1 MAYLSPEYEI
11 MEKKKKGKD
20 YYEHASLEI
29 KLKAPLLT
37 YILYFQQVLVII
49 LVASDFSGD
58 FRLPR
63 TLMHGVLF
71 ILIFLAHTAVRR
83 GKYVIVSNLFFPFM
97 ELAMFILQISRPYE
111 GPESLLSISLV
122 LGSFLVFSSVFISN
136 RKLLLSLCVAYLLVF
151 PGYLFLIA
159 LPGSRAMGSPLPKE
173 YTFFPLIAVSSI
185 TLGLVAIRII
195 FDKVLGNALKAID
208 EAQRKEAWTRGL
220 TENSV
225 SQMGKTESLLA
236 DARETAKASQIINEN
251 IQAIDERFDMLN
263 DQARHAASALEK
275 VKAAALEMTELSR
288 DQSSQVDESGSAI
301 EEMVAAIRNV
311 STVITSRSEGMNTL
325 NEKAR
330 SGENKVQ
337 ETMEAFGK
345 VRHLLDGIRDLAGVI
360 ADIADRTNLLAMN
373 ASIQAAHAGEAGR
386 GFAVVAGEVR
396 TLSESTAV
404 SAGTIATNI
413 NDLLS
418 AFALVGKSLDDTLKS
433 FGEIAGEIEHFSGAM
448 GEIGKNASELEAGS
462 RGILSSTSSL
472 RQIATQVDEQSRD
485 VQQAQE
491 VINEAIGGINA
502 LAEEIA
508 QETKEIT
515 NGTHMITSSMTGI
528 HDLAEA
534 LVQSSRDL
542 TLKMKQDQVSS

>member
-1 MAYLSPEYEI
+1 

-20 YYEHASLEI
+20 YYGNASLEI
-29 KLKAPLLT
+29 KLKAPLLS
-37 YILYFQQVLVII
+37 YILYLLIALTILLV
-49 LVASDFSGD
+49 VSDIKEGTG
-58 FRLPR
+58 LAH
-63 TLMHGVLF
+63 TAMHGVLF
-71 ILIFLAHTAVRR
+71 VIILTSLLAVRW
-83 GKYVIVSNLFFPFM
+83 GKYVLVSNLFFPLM
-97 ELAMFILQISRPYE
+97 ELAMFFLQVSRPYM
-111 GPESLLSISLV
+111 GAQSLLSLSLV
-122 LGSFLVFSSVFISN
+122 LGSFLVFSSVFISS
-136 RKLLLSLCVAYLLVF
+136 RKLLLTLCVLYFLTF
-151 PGYLFLIA
+151 PGYLFLVA
-159 LPGSRAMGSPLPKE
+159 LPGSRALGMPLTE
-173 YTFFPLIAVSSI
+173 EFTFFPFIAVTSI
-185 TLGLVAIRII
+185 TTGLISIRII
-195 FDKVLGNALKAID
+195 FDRVLVNAMAAIE

-220 TENSV
+220 TESSV

-236 DARETAKASQIINEN
+236 DARETAKASHIINEN
-251 IQAIDERFDMLN
+251 VQAIDERFDMLN

-288 DQSSQVDESGSAI
+288 EQSSQVDESGSAI
-301 EEMVAAIRNV
+301 EEMVASIRNV
-311 STVITSRSEGMNTL
+311 SAVITSRSEGVNSL

-330 SGENKVQ
+330 SGESKVQ

-345 VRHLLDGIRDLAGVI
+345 VRHLLDGIKDLAGVI

-448 GEIGKNASELEAGS
+448 GEIGKNASELEVGS
-462 RGILSSTSSL
+462 RGILSSTTSL
-472 RQIATQVDEQSRD
+472 RQIATQVDEQSQD

-491 VINEAIGGINA
+491 AINEAIGGINA

-542 TLKMKQDQVSS
+542 TLKMKQDQISS